1 MILKKISLHLHL
13 KIRMYMKYS
22 ELHKKLKKAG
32 CYPTGKQLAG
42 HPEWINPVTG
52 ITFPTS
58 NHLSEEVK
66 SGTLKNILKAA
77 GLK

>member
-1 MILKKISLHLHL
+1 
-13 KIRMYMKYS
+13 MKYN
-22 ELHKKLKKAG
+22 ELHKRLKKAG
-32 CYPTGKQLAG
+32 CILTGKQLAG
-42 HPEWINPVTG
+42 HPEWINPNTG

-66 SGTLKNILKAA
+66 PGTLNNILKAA